1 MTLVIVPMGV
11 KTDTGDLLVIFN
23 VLQIV
28 KTVTAKLDN
37 LSAVSLVI
45 GRTLVIYP
53 IYIYIY
59 AIIYNVIVLHISYLV
74 LTGEKLKDSNLKIL
88 FILYGVIAALSIS
101 LIVNGYMII
110 WYV

>member
-45 GRTLVIYP
+45 GRTLVIHP

-59 AIIYNVIVLHISYLV
+59 I
-74 LTGEKLKDSNLKIL
+74 
-88 FILYGVIAALSIS
+88 
-101 LIVNGYMII
+101 M
-110 WYV
+110 

>member
-1 MTLVIVPMGV
+1 MTLVIVLMGV

-45 GRTLVIYP
+45 GRTLVIH
-53 IYIYIY
+53 IYI
-59 AIIYNVIVLHISYLV
+59 
-74 LTGEKLKDSNLKIL
+74 
-88 FILYGVIAALSIS
+88 
-101 LIVNGYMII
+101 
-110 WYV
+110 

>member
-45 GRTLVIYP
+45 GRTLVIH
-53 IYIYIY
+53 IY
-59 AIIYNVIVLHISYLV
+59 IYNVIVLHISYLV

-88 FILYGVIAALSIS
+88 SILYGVIAALSIS